1 MPKEKYMFN
10 PPPKRDMLHYSI
22 ANHPTLSDRSRA
34 DIALRRAGGYSAR
47 RLVNL
52 QKSGKYTKDK
62 AKQILSS
69 GGELRLHIKRVKD
82 IQPYKNSVFTQAD
95 KEYALN
101 LMERAWRTGK
111 IKKYRR

>member
-1 MPKEKYMFN
+1 MGEIYKQEKTDTTVSTPIEDDIKTEPSITPK
-10 PPPKRDMLHYSI
+10 PDIVDTTLTTPVADTPKKEDFIL
-22 ANHPTLSDRSRA
+22 
-34 DIALRRAGGYSAR
+34 
-47 RLVNL
+47 
-52 QKSGKYTKDK
+52 TKDK